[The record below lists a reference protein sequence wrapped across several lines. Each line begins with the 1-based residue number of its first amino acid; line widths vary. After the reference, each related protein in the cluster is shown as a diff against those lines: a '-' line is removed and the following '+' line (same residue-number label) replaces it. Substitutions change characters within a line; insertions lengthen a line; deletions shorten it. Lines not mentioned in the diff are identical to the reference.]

1 MTRQRLAPR
10 DPEHPTAKPPCT
22 ELRRHGLALVIAANG
37 IGIALAAGLA
47 ALLRV

>member
-1 MTRQRLAPR
+1 MTRPVPSRQDLARPI
-10 DPEHPTAKPPCT
+10 AKPPCA